1 MAEPGEKYETAL
13 MEAAETKSEAL
24 RLERLAKRFYA
35 ACYLAAAG
43 TIAEREAKARTN
55 PEFEKAEKEWIEAEH
70 RANIAG
76 AKAEAMK
83 LRFEVWRTN
92 EATERAKMNLR

>member
-1 MAEPGEKYETAL
+1 MEPGIKYEAAL
-13 MEAAETKSEAL
+13 LEAAETKSEAL
-24 RLERLAKRFYA
+24 RLDRLSKRFYA
-35 ACYLAAAG
+35 ACYLSASG

-55 PEFEKAEKEWIEAEH
+55 PEFQKVEEQWLVAEQQ
-70 RANIAG
+70 ANLAG

-83 LRFEVWRTN
+83 LRFEVWRTT